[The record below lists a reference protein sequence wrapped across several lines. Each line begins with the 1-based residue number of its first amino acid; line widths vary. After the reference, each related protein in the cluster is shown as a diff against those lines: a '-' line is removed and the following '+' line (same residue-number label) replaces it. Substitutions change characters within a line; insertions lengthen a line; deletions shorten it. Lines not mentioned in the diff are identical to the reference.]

1 MAREDALAARGGGFG
16 FGGARFPHMG
26 REGDDPHGRD
36 VRRRRYRSM
45 TICILAALV
54 LFAILA
60 VLGSTLPLRNIG
72 FSGLVNTAIGNAA
85 LMLFFLGIAVAA
97 CAVVGRALWVLR
109 LSWGGVLSLVAG
121 VPFIIFAL
129 GCALPAANTLASCLE
144 DLSVTPVVREARYAS
159 FDGAGDGD
167 GVNDAVVDILGEDEE
182 YWNESSES
190 YELLI
195 QEGVRE
201 GDPFII
207 TFYPHSHVVV
217 DVHAI
222 S

>member
-1 MAREDALAARGGGFG
+1 MAREDALAAHGGGFG
-16 FGGARFPHMG
+16 FGGARFPRMG
-26 REGDDPHGRD
+26 REDDDSHGND
-36 VRRRRYRSM
+36 VKRRRYRSI
-45 TICILAALV
+45 TVFILSALI
-54 LFAILA
+54 LFAALA
-60 VLGSTLPLRNIG
+60 VLGSTLPLRNTG

-85 LMLFFLGIAVAA
+85 LLLFFLGIVAA
-97 CAVVGRALWVLR
+97 ACVVVGRGLWVWR

-129 GCALPAANTLASCLE
+129 GSALSAASTLASCLE

-159 FDGAGDGD
+159 FDGTGDGD
-167 GVNDAVVDILGEDEE
+167 GANEAVVDILGEDEE

-190 YELLI
+190 YELLL
-195 QEGVRE
+195 QAGVRE

-207 TFYPHSHVVV
+207 TLYPHSHVVV